1 MKGFIEI
8 KEDSYED
15 TIEHLHRIKL
25 LACKLI
31 KMLYEHSEVYDKD
44 DDCEDEDEEMRD
56 RRYGYK
62 ESMSR
67 KSKGRYNY

>member
-15 TIEHLHRIKL
+15 TIEHIRRIKL

-31 KMLYEHSEVYDKD
+31 KMLAEHSEVYD
-44 DDCEDEDEEMRD
+44 DEDDEEYESRS
-56 RRYGYK
+56 RR
-62 ESMSR
+62 
-67 KSKGRYNY
+67 KGKNRYDY

>member
-31 KMLYEHSEVYDKD
+31 KMLSEHSEVYNDDKD
-44 DDCEDEDEEMRD
+44 DYEDDEYEPKNRV
-56 RRYGYK
+56 
-62 ESMSR
+62 SR
-67 KSKGRYNY
+67 KGRGRYEY

>member
-31 KMLYEHSEVYDKD
+31 KMLSEHSEVYSEDKD
-44 DDCEDEDEEMRD
+44 GYEDDEYETKSRV
-56 RRYGYK
+56 
-62 ESMSR
+62 SR
-67 KSKGRYNY
+67 KGRGRYEY

>member
-15 TIEHLHRIKL
+15 TIEHLHRIRL

-31 KMLYEHSEVYDKD
+31 KMLSEHSEIYDN
-44 DDCEDEDEEMRD
+44 EDEISKSS
-56 RRYGYK
+56 YK
-62 ESMSR
+62 Y
-67 KSKGRYNY
+67 KGRYSY